1 VPCAPCANDANNDYN
16 INDTNTGDFLS
27 QFDVLLREALT
38 SEKIRLSKAQ
48 VNRANRAIIRDAA
61 TEFDLQYIQEVHH

>member
-1 VPCAPCANDANNDYN
+1 MQHSLLKR
-16 INDTNTGDFLS
+16 TGDFLS

-48 VNRANRAIIRDAA
+48 VKRANRAIIRDAA
-61 TEFDLQYIQEVHH
+61 TEFDLQYIQEVQQLETYHVIVLL